1 MSNGSV
7 YREAILEE
15 ALKFIGGTAV
25 AIGIVG
31 WLVRSLIKH
40 FLDKDVELFRQSL
53 QSQAA
58 VELEKLKHELRLAAV
73 SYEKQ
78 VTLLQEKRA
87 SVIAELYSKL
97 IDFLDAAE
105 SFVSLAEFSG
115 EPSKTDKAKV
125 LGEKAGEFMGYF
137 ARNRIYFNEELCEMV
152 TALFKTVSGPAITF
166 RVWLR
171 VVEEKDST
179 GGEYHK
185 AWMAAWE
192 TMKNQVPPLRQA
204 LQDEFRALLGVT
216 SGLGGK

>member
-1 MSNGSV
+1 MSNISV

-105 SFVSLAEFSG
+105 SFVSLVGFSG
-115 EPSKTDKAKV
+115 ERSKTDKAKV
-125 LGEKAGEFMGYF
+125 LAEKAAEFMGYF

-152 TALFKTVSGPAITF
+152 TALFKRIFPPSSGSFCAPVLLNA
-166 RVWLR
+166 LS
-171 VVEEKDST
+171 D
-179 GGEYHK
+179 
-185 AWMAAWE
+185 AAF
-192 TMKNQVPPLRQA
+192 LA
-204 LQDEFRALLGVT
+204 FSSA
-216 SGLGGK
+216 

>member
-1 MSNGSV
+1 MSNISV

-31 WLVRSLIKH
+31 WLMRSLIKH

-87 SVIAELYSKL
+87 SVIAKLYSKL

-105 SFVSLAEFSG
+105 SLASLVEFSG

-125 LGEKAGEFMGYF
+125 LAEKAAEFMGYF
-137 ARNRIYFNEELCEMV
+137 ARNRIC
-152 TALFKTVSGPAITF
+152 
-166 RVWLR
+166 
-171 VVEEKDST
+171 
-179 GGEYHK
+179 
-185 AWMAAWE
+185 
-192 TMKNQVPPLRQA
+192 
-204 LQDEFRALLGVT
+204 RA
-216 SGLGGK
+216 GLGQWVKGHYAALSTIAYGEPLLFLVRAERAGMNLREIASILLRYWSNEIPQGGLLRTVR